1 MRVPRSALVS
11 WTLFD
16 WACQPFFTLVTTF
29 VFAPYFAAALAPDP
43 ATGQAW
49 WGYATAAAGL
59 LLAVASPVLGS
70 VADATG
76 RMKPWIAASCAIL
89 AIMSATLWFAA
100 PGASYAVSIALAAF
114 AIGTVAAEV
123 AAVFNNAMMARLVG
137 PAGLGRLSGTGWAV
151 GYAGGLVSLVV
162 VLGFMAASPETGK
175 TFFGLSPWFGLDPA
189 TREGDRASGPLAAI
203 WLLAFV
209 WPLFVFTPDATG
221 TGVSAREAVRDGL
234 SRLRST
240 LAEARAHPEIGRFL
254 LGNMIYQDGLVA
266 LFAFGGI
273 YGAGVFGW
281 TPTELGIFGILLTV
295 SGTVG
300 AVIGGILDDR
310 VGARPVILGALA
322 VLIAVCIGILSLG
335 REHILF
341 VVPTAP
347 PSDAGGLFGSAPEKM
362 FLGLGLLIGAV
373 AGPLQ
378 ASSRAYLARTV
389 PAEDAGRYFGLLALS
404 GKVTSFLAPLAVAVA
419 TQATGTQAAG
429 PAVLILFFGAGA
441 ALIASLSRRR

>member
-1 MRVPRSALVS
+1 MLVRRSALVS

-43 ATGQAW
+43 ARGQAW

-59 LLAVASPVLGS
+59 ALAVASPVLGS

-76 RMKPWIAASCAIL
+76 RMKPWIASCCAVLVVASSL
-89 AIMSATLWFAA
+89 LWFAA
-100 PGASYAVSIALAAF
+100 PGVPYGVLLALGAF
-114 AIGTVAAEV
+114 AIATVAAEV
-123 AAVFNNAMMARLVG
+123 AAVFNNAMMSRLVG
-137 PAGLGRLSGTGWAV
+137 PDGLGRLSGTGWAV
-151 GYAGGLVSLVV
+151 GYAGGLASLVL
-162 VLGFMAASPETGK
+162 VLGFMAASPETGR
-175 TFFGLSPWFGLDPA
+175 TFFGLAPWFGLDPA
-189 TREGDRASGPLAAI
+189 AREGDRASGPFAAL

-209 WPLFVFTPDATG
+209 WPLFVFTPDAKG
-221 TGVSAREAVRDGL
+221 TGMAAREALSEGL
-234 SRLRST
+234 GRLRST
-240 LAEARAHPEIGRFL
+240 LAEARAHPSIGRFL
-254 LGNMIYQDGLVA
+254 VANMIYQDGLVA

-281 TPTELGIFGILLTV
+281 SPTELGIFGILLTV

-300 AVIGGILDDR
+300 AVLGGMLDDR
-310 VGARPVILGALA
+310 IGARPVILGALG
-322 VLIAVCIGILSLG
+322 VLMLVCVGILSLG
-335 REHILF
+335 RDHVLF
-341 VVPTAP
+341 AIPVSP
-347 PSDAGGLFGSAPEKM
+347 PGDGGGLFGSVPEKV

-404 GKVTSFLAPLAVAVA
+404 GKVTSFMAPLAVAVA
-419 TQATGTQAAG
+419 TQVTGTQSAG
-429 PAVLILFFGAGA
+429 PAVLVVFFAAGA
-441 ALIASLSRRR
+441 ALIASLRRS